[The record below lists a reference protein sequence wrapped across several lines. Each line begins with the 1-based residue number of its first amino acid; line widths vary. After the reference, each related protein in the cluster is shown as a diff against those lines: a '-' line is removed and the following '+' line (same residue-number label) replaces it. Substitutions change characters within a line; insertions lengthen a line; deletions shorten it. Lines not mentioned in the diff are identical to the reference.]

1 MFEEIFIR
9 KQMLPDK
16 LLDYGFAREGSLYLY
31 EQKIMNNAFCLNIS
45 IDVNGH
51 LETKLTDSD
60 TNEEYIL
67 YKTDACGAYVGEIR
81 TAIET
86 VLEDISDKCYE
97 VSVFKTNQANMLIS
111 YIRNH
116 YGDDL
121 EFLWKKFPDNAIWR
135 RKDNKKWYAAI
146 LTVSKSKLGF
156 DTEERVEI
164 IDLRLRPDEM
174 EALLSQEHYYPG
186 WHMNKKS
193 WYTIIL
199 DDFISDEELRHRV
212 DMSYELAK

>member
-1 MFEEIFIR
+1 MGESCYFPKIKYYNDVREGTMFEEIFIR

-121 EFLWKKFPDNAIWR
+121 E
-135 RKDNKKWYAAI
+135 
-146 LTVSKSKLGF
+146 KL
-156 DTEERVEI
+156 
-164 IDLRLRPDEM
+164 
-174 EALLSQEHYYPG
+174 
-186 WHMNKKS
+186 
-193 WYTIIL
+193 
-199 DDFISDEELRHRV
+199 
-212 DMSYELAK
+212 